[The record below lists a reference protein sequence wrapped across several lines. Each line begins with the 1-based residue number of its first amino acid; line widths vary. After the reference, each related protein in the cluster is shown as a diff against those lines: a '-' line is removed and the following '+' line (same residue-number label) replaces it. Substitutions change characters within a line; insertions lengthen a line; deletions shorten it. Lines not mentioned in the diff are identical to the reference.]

1 MTNENDW
8 GQPARE
14 LRELVASQPVFREVP
29 MPVPVLTRTGIRVDD
44 EETPLPT
51 WAQINYR
58 AALDH
63 YRDIL
68 RTIYAEASSWNAYAK
83 LRHTLDALAAGTM
96 SPEDIPV
103 YSHFEDGWWREDG
116 DVVVGRIAT
125 TKLWLQATWCTP
137 QALVWDV
144 ELYEAE
150 PEVWLSTSEIVR
162 GVTHDV
168 FDMDDIIRD

>member
-8 GQPARE
+8 GQPARD
-14 LRELVASQPVFREVP
+14 LRELVASQPVFREVR
-29 MPVPVLTRTGIRVDD
+29 MPIPVLTRTGIQVDD

-51 WAQINYR
+51 WARVSYR

-68 RTIYAEASSWNAYAK
+68 RVIYAEASDRNAYSQ
-83 LRHTLDALAAGTM
+83 LRRTLDALDSGTM
-96 SPEDIPV
+96 SLEDIPA
-103 YSHFEDGWWREDG
+103 YSHFEDSWWREDG

-137 QALVWDV
+137 QALLWDV
-144 ELYEAE
+144 ELYEDE
-150 PEVWLSTSEIVR
+150 PEVWLSTSELERGMTYDVIDMCDIVR
-162 GVTHDV
+162 D
-168 FDMDDIIRD
+168 